1 MKSIGGILIGI
12 TFLASCIGN
21 TTVSPLAQFKSDT
34 TSLGSYLRQNNIAA
48 TKVSAGVWYVVDSIG
63 VGIYPALSDSVKIS
77 YSASLIPSLAKV
89 DTAQNLNVLLSSTI
103 SGIQLCLPSFPVGS
117 RGRIYIPS
125 GLAFGAIAHQS
136 STDYTIP
143 ANSNLL
149 YKIKVTSAAGTKLAS
164 DVAAIDSYL
173 GVIADSLIA
182 KQITVINDPSGI
194 RYSVSYPDAIGTSP
208 TLQDMVTVTYTGN
221 LLRRDSLF
229 ANVATPTK
237 LALKDQIA
245 AWKIIL
251 PKLKEGAVATLYVPS
266 GYGYGNASTT
276 KVPAYSNLVYQLQLI
291 KVN

>member
-1 MKSIGGILIGI
+1 MKAIGGILVCI

-21 TTVSPLAQFKSDT
+21 TTVSPLAQLKSDT
-34 TSLGSYLRQNNIAA
+34 TSIGNYLRQNNITA
-48 TKVSAGVWYVVDSIG
+48 TKLSNGVWYVVDSVG

-77 YSASLIPSLAKV
+77 YSASLIPSLQQV
-89 DTAQNLNVLLSSTI
+89 DTAQNLTVLLSSTI

-117 RGRIYIPS
+117 RGRIYTPS
-125 GLAFGAIAHQS
+125 GLAFGAVAHNS
-136 STDYTIP
+136 NSNYTIP
-143 ANSNLL
+143 ANSNLV
-149 YKIKVTSAAGTKLAS
+149 YKIKVTSAVGTKLAS

-194 RYSVSYPDAIGTSP
+194 RYSVGYPLTMGASP
-208 TLQDMVTVTYTGN
+208 TLQDSVTVAYTGN

-229 ANVATPTK
+229 ANVTTPTK
-237 LALKDQIA
+237 IALKNQIA

-276 KVPAYSNLVYQLQLI
+276 KIPAYSNLVYQLQLI

>member
-1 MKSIGGILIGI
+1 MKAIGGIIVCI

-34 TSLGSYLRQNNIAA
+34 TSIGSYLRQNNITA
-48 TKVSAGVWYVVDSIG
+48 TKLSNGVWYVVDSVG

-77 YSASLIPSLAKV
+77 YSTSLIPALQKV
-89 DTAQNLNVLLSSTI
+89 DTAHNLTVLLSSTI

-117 RGRIYIPS
+117 RGRIYTPS
-125 GLAFGAIAHQS
+125 GLAFGAVTHNS
-136 STDYTIP
+136 STNYTIP

-149 YKIKVTSAAGTKLAS
+149 YNIKVTSAAGTKLAS

-173 GVIADSLIA
+173 GLIADSLIS
-182 KQITVINDPSGI
+182 KQITVIDDASGI
-194 RYSVSYPDAIGTSP
+194 RYSINTLGTGASP
-208 TLQDMVTVTYTGN
+208 TLQDMVTVSYTGN
-221 LLRRDSLF
+221 LLGRDSLF
-229 ANVATPTK
+229 ANVATPVK
-237 LALKDQIA
+237 IALKDQIA

-251 PKLKEGAVATLYVPS
+251 PKLNEGVVITLYVPS

-276 KVPAYSNLVYQLQLI
+276 QIPAYSNLVYQLKLI